1 MHFTGPC
8 SNDGCRKSG
17 SFNFTI
23 DGDSFSVF
31 AAGPISLQSADSD
44 GSSTSG
50 SDISLKS
57 GDGVNPFA
65 PGGKESSYF

>member
-8 SNDGCRKSG
+8 SNDGCRQSG

-31 AAGPISLQSADSD
+31 SAGPISLQSADSD
-44 GSSTSG
+44 GSRTSG
-50 SDISLKS
+50 FDISLKS

-65 PGGKESSYF
+65 PSGKE